1 MPCGVT
7 RRGRSGV
14 CCGDAKRGDTG
25 DDEADDGANAG
36 ARGDSAPSSLSS
48 TAICATLSS
57 ATHNSP
63 ELMRGMGMGAL
74 VARCVKGT
82 CSHEGLTVRS
92 GVLGCSGGGGQA
104 KLSGETCGAAM
115 GQSSLPRCLNSFS
128 PCAYVHA
135 SPREQLPYCS
145 NSPQR
150 RVRQA
155 SGSRDWAP
163 RCSLFIE
170 KGELGGSARLWLRRR
185 ARVSWLGMFSMY
197 YVQAGISVCAR

>member
-1 MPCGVT
+1 
-7 RRGRSGV
+7 
-14 CCGDAKRGDTG
+14 
-25 DDEADDGANAG
+25 
-36 ARGDSAPSSLSS
+36 
-48 TAICATLSS
+48 
-57 ATHNSP
+57 
-63 ELMRGMGMGAL
+63 MRGMGIGAL
-74 VARCVKGT
+74 VARCVNGT

-115 GQSSLPRCLNSFS
+115 GQSSLPLCLNSFS

-135 SPREQLPYCS
+135 SPREQFPYCS

-163 RCSLFIE
+163 RCSRFMNGLV
-170 KGELGGSARLWLRRR
+170 GGSARLWLRRR
-185 ARVSWLGMFSMY
+185 ARVS
-197 YVQAGISVCAR
+197 